1 MTSKIEKPSDLE
13 MQFLC
18 VLWDQGPR
26 TAREMLGLLPD
37 GKERAYTTVLT
48 VLQVMEKKGL
58 LSHSRKGNANVYHPK
73 VTRGDVLGS
82 FMKRMVNNLF
92 GGSPTA
98 AMQMLLEEGEMS
110 PEDFQKMRQ
119 VLDDQSEEDK

>member
-1 MTSKIEKPSDLE
+1 

-18 VLWDQGPR
+18 VLWGRGPC

-37 GKERAYTTVLT
+37 GKERAYTTVLS

-58 LSHSRKGNANVYHPK
+58 LGHSRKGNANVYYPN
-73 VTRGDVLGS
+73 VARGDVLGS
-82 FMKRMVNNLF
+82 FMKRMVTNLF

-98 AMQMLLEEGEMS
+98 AMQLLLEEGEMS
-110 PEDFQKMRQ
+110 PEDFQRMRQ
-119 VLDDQSEEDK
+119 VLDDQPEGDK